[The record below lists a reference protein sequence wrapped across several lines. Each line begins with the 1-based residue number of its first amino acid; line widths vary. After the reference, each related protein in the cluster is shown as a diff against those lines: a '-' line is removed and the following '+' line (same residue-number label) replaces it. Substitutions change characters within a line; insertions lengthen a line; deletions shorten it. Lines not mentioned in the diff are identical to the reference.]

1 MSTLTTLVLLLVW
14 YGETYPLCCR
24 LWLMDFLRSTLTPSE
39 RDRFGIEPAVE
50 VVPFL
55 PGGWT
60 TGMDEIVT
68 IFTFF
73 KPSTRSGTKGVVS
86 FDDGPEVLLAGD
98 PLKNITAFGD
108 YNFSFIFH
116 KVSFEW
122 NTTSEKT
129 PQKLRI

>member
-1 MSTLTTLVLLLVW
+1 
-14 YGETYPLCCR
+14 
-24 LWLMDFLRSTLTPSE
+24 MDFLRSTLTPSE

-60 TGMDEIVT
+60 TGMEEIIT
-68 IFTFF
+68 IFAFF
-73 KPSTRSGTKGVVS
+73 ILSTRTGTIDVVRL
-86 FDDGPEVLLAGD
+86 DHGPEVLLAGD
-98 PLKNITAFGD
+98 PLKNITVFGD
-108 YNFSFIFH
+108 YNFRFIFH
-116 KVSFEW
+116 NVSFEW